1 VRRTGAAAGQVALAI
16 FLFLCFAFAPFRAVR
31 LICLFSILMIGIPA
45 VMSRLLPRA
54 VSVLRRDPVL
64 RVNRMQTVSVG
75 LEVRNRWPLPLRS
88 VLIADGP
95 GRVFPDQ
102 PPVFIVDLAPREKK
116 ILTWEAEARERGE
129 FTIGPAEVSGPG
141 PFGLRPWVR
150 THRSTVRLIVYP
162 AVFPVSLEHTRGLPA
177 GSLAVANRL
186 YEDVSR
192 FRSLREYIP
201 GDELRR
207 INWKVSARLG
217 KLHTMEYLPSLYFP
231 VLVLLNLAA
240 PDYPLEGRHHLV
252 ERAIE
257 VAASLV
263 VYFIGL
269 KQEVGLAALAKGM
282 PPATVAGSII
292 AVPIRA
298 GTSHGVRILEE
309 LARAGPTDAAADF
322 TRLAGAGGVA
332 VRTGTRILA
341 VTPPLPRERRAGLH
355 ALARKGWALEVFF
368 VTSSATA
375 TADTAMPGV
384 VSHVLSREEG
394 MSLHA

>member
-1 VRRTGAAAGQVALAI
+1 VRRTGTAAGQVALAI
-16 FLFLCFAFAPFRAVR
+16 FLLLCFAFAPFRAVR
-31 LICLFSILMIGIPA
+31 LICLFSTLVIGIPV
-45 VMSRLLPRA
+45 VMGRLLPRA
-54 VSVLRRDPVL
+54 VSVGRRDPVL

-88 VLIADGP
+88 VLIADSP

-102 PPVFIVDLAPREKK
+102 PPVFIIDLAPREKK
-116 ILTWEAEARERGE
+116 ILTWHAEARERGE

-150 THRSTVRLIVYP
+150 TYRSMVRLIVYP

-269 KQEVGLAALAKGM
+269 KQEVGLAAAS
-282 PPATVAGSII
+282 AGSLI